1 MIFYR
6 DTSKNASTLSSI
18 IVIFDVIAA
27 VVIIVV
33 ISFVIVVIVFVVVI
47 LLIDVAVFLID
58 VVNVIGCPKILFCFA
73 IFSIIKII
81 QNINFLQQ

>member
-47 LLIDVAVFLID
+47 LLIDVAVFPMD
-58 VVNVIGCPKILFCFA
+58 VVDVIVKVIGCFKIFF
-73 IFSIIKII
+73 
-81 QNINFLQQ
+81 FLCYF

>member
-1 MIFYR
+1 MILYR
-6 DTSKNASTLSSI
+6 DTSENASTLSSI

-47 LLIDVAVFLID
+47 LLIDVAVFPMD
-58 VVNVIGCPKILFCFA
+58 VVDVIVEVIGCPKIFFCFA
-73 IFSIIKII
+73 IFSIIKIT
-81 QNINFLQQ
+81 